1 MIKYYNIDK
10 EFKRIESDFLISV
23 KNNLASGNFI
33 LGKNVKKF
41 ENKISTLIKSK
52 YVIGVGN
59 GTDALEL
66 AMLALN
72 IGQNDEVITSPN
84 SFVSS
89 ANSIIN
95 VGATPVF
102 VDIDHTFNID
112 PEKIESKITKKT
124 KAIMP
129 VHLNGFSCCM
139 KKINKIAKKY
149 NLYVIEDAA
158 QSILSKFGKN
168 FTGTMG
174 DIGCFSLHPTKNLG
188 ALGDAGFITT
198 QKKKIFQKV
207 KYLRNHGLKKF
218 DSIALVGRN
227 SRLDELQAIALNLK
241 LKFLINDTIVKKNLA
256 KIYYKDLHDLKEIK
270 LPELSCCDKAVHVY
284 HRFVIKCLKKRDL
297 LYNYLIKEGV
307 EVKIHYTK
315 NIYKQL
321 PIIKMIGK
329 KEYPIAE
336 LLSKQILSLPINQ
349 FTTKNEIR
357 RVCKLI
363 KNFYN

>member
-102 VDIDHTFNID
+102 VDID
-112 PEKIESKITKKT
+112 
-124 KAIMP
+124 P
-129 VHLNGFSCCM
+129 VSYTHLT
-139 KKINKIAKKY
+139 
-149 NLYVIEDAA
+149 LPTTPYV
-158 QSILSKFGKN
+158 
-168 FTGTMG
+168 
-174 DIGCFSLHPTKNLG
+174 
-188 ALGDAGFITT
+188 
-198 QKKKIFQKV
+198 
-207 KYLRNHGLKKF
+207 
-218 DSIALVGRN
+218 
-227 SRLDELQAIALNLK
+227 
-241 LKFLINDTIVKKNLA
+241 
-256 KIYYKDLHDLKEIK
+256 
-270 LPELSCCDKAVHVY
+270 
-284 HRFVIKCLKKRDL
+284 
-297 LYNYLIKEGV
+297 
-307 EVKIHYTK
+307 
-315 NIYKQL
+315 
-321 PIIKMIGK
+321 
-329 KEYPIAE
+329 
-336 LLSKQILSLPINQ
+336 
-349 FTTKNEIR
+349 
-357 RVCKLI
+357 
-363 KNFYN
+363 